1 MKCLT
6 IIKEPLCEYGHN
18 VTKLYFSHAIYY
30 PICLKAHIH
39 ILPLYTCGS
48 VLAAQ
53 NLNQEAYDSFL
64 DHTFLANRKTT
75 IRSHLESYPDI
86 MAELPP
92 IALTE
97 RYGG

>member
-1 MKCLT
+1 MPFN
-6 IIKEPLCEYGHN
+6 IPF
-18 VTKLYFSHAIYY
+18 VF
-30 PICLKAHIH
+30 KAHIH
-39 ILPLYTCGS
+39 NFPLYPCGS

-75 IRSHLESYPDI
+75 IRSHLESYPGI

-92 IALTE
+92 SSLAE